1 MMNHTTNSCNFTS
14 LPWCNFLLFQN
25 TNKTMH
31 IASVSVIL
39 NGSSHLILLVSSI
52 YSNSEAVT
60 LSNTNSREA
69 LDLDECIATILTDYH
84 TRGGWERKFK
94 KLTQQYKVSLCLIA
108 TVHITLA
115 NFDDFSLHQFWC
127 RFQCRLISHHLFPL
141 QAATEKGRNYF
152 SSIFS
157 FINDH

>member
-52 YSNSEAVT
+52 YSNSEATT

-115 NFDDFSLHQFWC
+115 NFDDFSLHQF
-127 RFQCRLISHHLFPL
+127 
-141 QAATEKGRNYF
+141 
-152 SSIFS
+152 
-157 FINDH
+157 